1 MRSMRKLGAALVA
14 TGLLLA
20 ACGGDDDTAT
30 DTTEAVAPEPDTDD
44 TDEPDTDD
52 TDDAAPDEPDT
63 DDTDDTD
70 DAAPDEPD
78 TTDAT
83 DDADV
88 GDEVCTEDRIG
99 GELRLTSRGIS
110 RALDPAI
117 NTISSTQLGGEGL
130 PFYSVLMRYDIENQE
145 YVPHVAES
153 LEPNDD
159 FSVWTLTLRDGVEFG
174 NGDPL
179 DADAVVASID
189 YHLGEGST
197 SQLLFTVGLLI
208 ESYEAISEDQVEFT
222 LPFSWAQFPAA
233 LSGDLGMMMN
243 IAVVE
248 ERGEAF
254 GTNPEGAGVGPY
266 EIVDYSAPERIVFE
280 AKDDWW
286 GGPVCIQRLTY
297 TFIPDLRA
305 NYDAFTQG
313 EIDSLLIARDP
324 VLINQ
329 AREEQE
335 LTLSQMYNNAWLT
348 MPNMRDGHTTDD
360 RVRRAMAHAIDPEVV
375 NARAWGGE
383 GWGTKGI
390 VHEDSIT
397 LEPTEGIPYD
407 PDMAQQ
413 LLDEYKAETGW
424 DGSLTG
430 IAADSP
436 QANQEAAL
444 AIASMLNAVGF
455 DVETSLLGINDL
467 ITRVFLDRNFEVV
480 LSWGIINPEAALY
493 SGLRGWE
500 SDNIANQ
507 NGFAGEAYDAALVEL
522 REAATPEE
530 YQAALHTVQEAVN
543 EEVPWISFGGD
554 VSLMVFNPKVKGGI
568 PFQNQTFLLDQ
579 AYIEE

>member
-1 MRSMRKLGAALVA
+1 MRSMKKLGAALVA

-30 DTTEAVAPEPDTDD
+30 DTTEDAAPEPDTDD
-44 TDEPDTDD
+44 TD

-63 DDTDDTD
+63 TDTDDTD

-78 TTDAT
+78 TTDAA
-83 DDADV
+83 DDADDAV

-99 GELRLTSRGIS
+99 GELTITSRGIS
-110 RALDPAI
+110 RALDPAVSI
-117 NTISSTQLGGEGL
+117 LSQGQTGSEGL
-130 PFYSVLMRYDIENQE
+130 PFYSVLMRYDIDNQE

-179 DADAVVASID
+179 DADAVVASFD
-189 YHLGEGST
+189 YHLGPEST
-197 SQLLFTVGLLI
+197 SRIRFGAAGVI
-208 ESYEAISEDQVEFT
+208 ESYEAISDDQVEITVRFG
-222 LPFSWAQFPAA
+222 WAQFPSV
-233 LSGDLGMMMN
+233 LSSELGMIMN

-266 EIVDYSAPERIVFE
+266 EIVEYSAPERIIFE

-297 TFIPDLRA
+297 TFIPDMRA

-324 VLINQ
+324 VLIKR
-329 AREEQE
+329 AHDEGIASR
-335 LTLSQMYNNAWLT
+335 SQMYNGAFMT
-348 MPNMRDGHTTDD
+348 MPNVWDGHTADP
-360 RVRRAMAHAIDPEVV
+360 RVRLAMAYAIDPDVV
-375 NARAWGGE
+375 DARAWGGE
-383 GWGTKGI
+383 GFGSKGL
-390 VHEDSIT
+390 VHPESIT

-413 LLDEYKAETGW
+413 ILDEYKAETGW
-424 DGSLTG
+424 DGSIAG
-430 IAADSP
+430 VAADTP

-444 AIASMLNAVGF
+444 AVASMLNAVGF

-467 ITRVFLDRNFEVV
+467 IAQVIIDRNFELV
-480 LSWGIINPEAALY
+480 LSWGFINSEAELY
-493 SGLRGWE
+493 AGLRTWE
-500 SDNIANQ
+500 STNPANQ

-522 REAATPEE
+522 REAATPED
-530 YQAALHTVQEAVN
+530 YQAALFAVQDAIN
-543 EEVPWISFGGD
+543 EEVPYIIYGGD
-554 VSLMVFNPKVKGGI
+554 LSTMVWNPAVKGGI
-568 PFQNQTFLLDQ
+568 PYLNQVYLLDQ